1 VVVAGS
7 RGVGDPER
15 AFHYKQHQAG
25 NNVMLKQDL
34 QEHVSQML
42 SQTLTPVAHFM
53 ADPDVQ
59 EIMINGPDDVWVER
73 SGMMEAQP
81 VQIAEIQIR
90 SALEMLA
97 AMIGKEAKENNATA
111 IIDARM
117 DGFRIA
123 GALPSVSTKGSS
135 ICIRKH
141 STFVRTL
148 DEYVADG
155 AMSEEVKEFLIQ
167 AVKDRKNFIVSG
179 GTSSGKTTLLNAL
192 ISYIPHSERVLTIE
206 DTRELKVK
214 VPNWVPL
221 ESNEQAGI
229 TIRSLVKL
237 ALRYRP
243 DRIIVGEVRGPEAFD
258 LMQAMNT
265 GHDGGFATLH
275 ANSATSAL
283 SRLETLV
290 LTAPGIDW
298 PIHSVREEIANT
310 FDYVIQQV
318 RENGK
323 RKLKEVLEI
332 QSYDRERGAYVT
344 RNILE

>member
-1 VVVAGS
+1 
-7 RGVGDPER
+7 
-15 AFHYKQHQAG
+15 
-25 NNVMLKQDL
+25 MLKQEI
-34 QEHVSQML
+34 QAHIKAML
-42 SQTLTPVAHFM
+42 SSQLSPVAHFM
-53 ADPDVQ
+53 DDESVQ
-59 EIMINGPDDVWVER
+59 EIMINGPDDVWVEK
-73 SGMMEAQP
+73 SGVMQ
-81 VQIAEIQIR
+81 AEPDIRLNETQIR

-97 AMIGKEAKENNATA
+97 SLIGKDAKENSINA

-123 GALPSVSTKGSS
+123 GALSSVSTKGSS

-141 STFVRTL
+141 STFVRSL
-148 DEYVADG
+148 DDYVADG

-229 TIRSLVKL
+229 LIRNLVKL

-275 ANSATSAL
+275 ANSASSAL
-283 SRLETLV
+283 SRLEALV
-290 LTAPGIDW
+290 LTTPGVDW
-298 PIHSVREEIANT
+298 PIEAVRGEIANT

-323 RKLKEVLEI
+323 RKLKEVLQI
-332 QSYDRERGAYVT
+332 DHYDRERGIYVT
-344 RNILE
+344 RNIL

>member
-1 VVVAGS
+1 
-7 RGVGDPER
+7 
-15 AFHYKQHQAG
+15 
-25 NNVMLKQDL
+25 MLKQEI
-34 QEHVSQML
+34 QAHIKSML
-42 SQTLTPVAHFM
+42 SSQLSPVAHFM
-53 ADPDVQ
+53 DDEAVQ
-59 EIMINGPDDVWVER
+59 EIMVNGPNDIWVEKA
-73 SGMMEAQP
+73 GVMQPEAGIQLS
-81 VQIAEIQIR
+81 EIQIR

-97 AMIGKEAKENNATA
+97 SLIGKDAKENTRTA

-123 GALPSVSTKGSS
+123 GALSSVSTKGSS

-141 STFVRTL
+141 STFVRSL
-148 DEYVADG
+148 EDYVSDG
-155 AMSEEVKEFLIQ
+155 AMSAEVKDFLIQ

-229 TIRSLVKL
+229 TIRDLVKL

-275 ANSATSAL
+275 ANSASSAL

-290 LTAPGIDW
+290 LTAPGVDW
-298 PIHSVREEIANT
+298 PIESVRVEIANT

-323 RKLKEVLEI
+323 RKLKEVLQI
-332 QSYDRERGAYVT
+332 DHYDRERGIYVT
-344 RNILE
+344 RNILQ